1 MLNVYRNVSI
11 NGIQFRYWLLWLL
24 GLIERFLMGRIVDDH
39 RYVLFVYTATNGR
52 YISIVAVRW
61 SWAWKG
67 FLVQELSK
75 FKNREA
81 NKVNIKPV
89 GLPIVW
95 IPGLHAGLHATRA
108 G

>member
-1 MLNVYRNVSI
+1 MLNVYGNAST
-11 NGIQFRYWLLWLL
+11 NAIQFRYCLLWEL
-24 GLIERFLMGRIVDDH
+24 GLMERFLMGRIIDDQ
-39 RYVLFVYTATNGR
+39 RYVLFVCTARNER
-52 YISIVAVRW
+52 YISIVAARW

-75 FKNREA
+75 FKNRET
-81 NKVNIKPV
+81 NKGNIKPV
-89 GLPIVW
+89 CMPIVW